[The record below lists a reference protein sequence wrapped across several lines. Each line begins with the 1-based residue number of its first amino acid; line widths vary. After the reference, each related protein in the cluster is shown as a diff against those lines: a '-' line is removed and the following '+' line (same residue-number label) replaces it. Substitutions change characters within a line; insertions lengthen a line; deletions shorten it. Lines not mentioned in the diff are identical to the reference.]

1 MTPIHIPRWLRAP
14 SPGWTTSA
22 DVIVVGSG
30 IAGLTAA
37 LRLRERGATVLLVTK
52 TLLNEGSTAWAQGGI
67 AAALADDDSPGDHLH
82 DTLVAG
88 VGLCDVPAVDA
99 LVHEGPTR
107 VRELVTLG
115 AEFDRGSD
123 GAISLTREGGHHRD
137 RILHAGGDATGK
149 EISRAL
155 IEALHRVTGDPGIE
169 IIEHALVVDLLQD
182 DGGRVCGATIHV
194 IGEGQID
201 GVGAAH
207 ARAVVLATG
216 GLGQIYSSTTNPP
229 VATGDGMAIAL
240 RAGAVMADT
249 EFVQF
254 HPTVLFLGDDSTGQ
268 QPLISEAVRGEGAF
282 LVDRNGVRFM
292 QGVHPLAD
300 LAPRDVVSRAI
311 VRQMA
316 ATGSDHVFLDA
327 RHLGAEFLE
336 RRFPSIVASCRE
348 HGFDPATTVLPVAPA
363 QHYASGGIRTD
374 LVGRSSLDGLYACGE
389 CSCTGVHGAN
399 RLASNSLLEG
409 LVFAHR
415 IAEDIAERFGRGE
428 LPSVTAAAA
437 APQPSGPG
445 ADPAPDTVLLRSV
458 HRKAI
463 QRAMT
468 RGSGVVRS
476 AESLDNTAAAL
487 AVLASA
493 ADGDEGGPKSW
504 ETTNLLHLGQLLT
517 HVAALREET
526 RGGHVRS
533 DFPDRDD
540 GHWLGHVRAVRS
552 VDGILATSFH
562 PTEPQDL
569 T

>member
-1 MTPIHIPRWLRAP
+1 VTPIHIPRWLRAP

-82 DTLVAG
+82 DTLIAG

-240 RAGAVMADT
+240 RAGAVMSDT

-254 HPTVLFLGDDSTGQ
+254 HPTVLFLGDESTGQ

-292 QGVHPLAD
+292 QGVHPMAD

-316 ATGSDHVFLDA
+316 ATRSDHVFLDA

-348 HGFDPATTVLPVAPA
+348 HGFDPATSLLPVAPA

-415 IAEDIAERFGRGE
+415 IAEDIAERFARGD

-437 APQPSGPG
+437 APQPGGPG
-445 ADPAPDTVLLRSV
+445 ESAADTVLLRSV

-463 QRAMT
+463 RRAMT
-468 RGSGVVRS
+468 SGSGVVRS
-476 AESLDNTAAAL
+476 AESLDNTASAL
-487 AVLASA
+487 ATLAA
-493 ADGDEGGPKSW
+493 QADGEEGGPKSW

-517 HVAALREET
+517 HVAALRAET

-540 GHWLGHVRAVRS
+540 AHWLGHVRAVRAA
-552 VDGILATSFH
+552 DGILATSFH